1 MAKATTSTASKKTK
15 KAPKASA
22 AAAAKKAPKK
32 KSARLNGKA
41 PKSAGG
47 RASGKTLFATRGT
60 DFRLEQ
66 VISPISPKVFF
77 RSYWEKKPLVI
88 NRRNPNYYKELL
100 TLEDIDQVI
109 TSMNLPFPEIELTN
123 AKEAISRNQ
132 YTRGNNRIDVA
143 KLYDLFANGATVILP
158 HLHRRLPG
166 LAAFCRGM
174 EHDFSM
180 PYQTNIYLTPE
191 NAQGFRTHYDTH
203 DVFVLQ
209 IAGTKSWR
217 IYNTP
222 VDLPHRGQRFVA
234 EDTPKG
240 EVTQTFKLKPGD
252 MVYIPRGIMHDADAQ
267 KQKGTSLHITVG
279 ALAYTWTDLMLEAM
293 STVSLKNSDFR
304 RSLPIGY
311 AKPGYRR
318 TKAKEE
324 FKSLVRKFAT
334 SADFEEALDQFADRI
349 TAGHRPV
356 LSGQMAQVEQL
367 AALSVKS
374 VIQPR
379 PALIY
384 NMLRG
389 NGQFVI
395 SISGK
400 EIAFPSFAGSA
411 VRYALSTKRYRIGDL
426 PGDLDDEGKVTLITR
441 LVREGLV
448 MAGPN

>member
-1 MAKATTSTASKKTK
+1 MAKATGSTGSTGSEKSRKALKTGAPSAVKKLRKKPASRK
-15 KAPKASA
+15 
-22 AAAAKKAPKK
+22 
-32 KSARLNGKA
+32 NGKA
-41 PKSAGG
+41 PNSSRGKSLL
-47 RASGKTLFATRGT
+47 TDRGT

-77 RSYWEKKPLVI
+77 KTYWEKKPLVI

-109 TSMNLPFPEIELTN
+109 TSLNLPFPEIELTN
-123 AKEAISRNQ
+123 AKEQISRNQ

-143 KLYDLFANGATVILP
+143 RLYELFADGATVILP

-180 PYQTNIYLTPE
+180 PYQTNIYLTPQ

-209 IAGTKSWR
+209 ISGTKSWR

-222 VDLPHRGQRFVA
+222 VALPHRGQRFIA
-234 EDTPKG
+234 ENTPKG

-252 MVYIPRGIMHDADAQ
+252 MVYIPRGVMHDADAE

-293 STVSLKNSDFR
+293 STVSLKNPEFR
-304 RSLPIGY
+304 RSLPVGY

-324 FKSLVRKFAT
+324 FKTLARKFAR

-349 TAGHRPV
+349 TAGHQPL

-367 AALSVKS
+367 DALSAKS
-374 VIQPR
+374 LVQPR

-384 NMLRG
+384 NFLREK
-389 NGQFVI
+389 GQFIV

-400 EIAFPSFAGSA
+400 EIAFPGFTASA
-411 VRYALSTKRYRIGDL
+411 VRYALTSKRYRIGDL
-426 PGDLDDEGKVTLITR
+426 PGDLDNEGKVTLVTR
-441 LVREGLV
+441 LIREGLV
-448 MAGPN
+448 MAAPQ